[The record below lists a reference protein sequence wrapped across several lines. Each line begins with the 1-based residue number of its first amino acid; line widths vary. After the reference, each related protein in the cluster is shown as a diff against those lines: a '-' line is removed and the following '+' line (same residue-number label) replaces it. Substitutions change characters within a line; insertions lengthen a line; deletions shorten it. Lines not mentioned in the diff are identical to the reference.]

1 MYEAEQGLMAEGF
14 RSVAGVD
21 EAGRGPLAGPVVA
34 AAVVLDPGDPIE
46 GLADSK
52 TLTPGRREALFGEI
66 LLRARAVAAA
76 AAGPREIERRNILQA
91 SLWAMARAA
100 RRLALRPDHILVDG
114 NRPLPLALPQT
125 TVVSGDARCACVAA
139 ASIVAKVLR
148 DRLMERLDG
157 FFPRYGFLRHKGYPT
172 REHLAAL
179 QAHGPCRLHRRTFR
193 GVPGRF
199 GE

>member
-1 MYEAEQGLMAEGF
+1 MYAAEQRLLAQGL

-52 TLTPGRREALFGEI
+52 KLTPGRREALFGEI
-66 LLRARAVAAA
+66 LSRARAVAAS

-100 RRLALRPDHILVDG
+100 RRLALVPDHLLVDG
-114 NRPLPLALPQT
+114 NRRIPLALPQT
-125 TVVSGDARCACVAA
+125 PVVSGDALCACVAA

-148 DRLMERLDG
+148 DRLMVRLDRD
-157 FFPRYGFLRHKGYPT
+157 FPAYGFVRHKGYPT

-179 QAHGPCRLHRRTFR
+179 RARGPCRLHRRTFR
-193 GVPGRF
+193 GVPDLS

>member
-1 MYEAEQGLMAEGF
+1 MAQGL

-52 TLTPGRREALFGEI
+52 RLTPGRREALFGET
-66 LLRARAVAAA
+66 AS

-100 RRLALRPDHILVDG
+100 RRLSLRPDHLLVDG
-114 NRPLPLALPQT
+114 NRRIPLALPQT
-125 TVVSGDARCACVAA
+125 PVVSGDALCACVAA

-148 DRLMERLDG
+148 DRLMVRLDRD
-157 FFPRYGFLRHKGYPT
+157 FPAYGFVRHKGYPT

-179 QAHGPCRLHRRTFR
+179 RARGPCRLHRRTFR
-193 GVPGRF
+193 GVPDLL

>member
-1 MYEAEQGLMAEGF
+1 MAQGL

-52 TLTPGRREALFGEI
+52 RLTPGRREALFGEI
-66 LLRARAVAAA
+66 LSRARAVAAS

-100 RRLALRPDHILVDG
+100 GRLAPRPDHLLVDG

-125 TVVSGDARCACVAA
+125 PVVSGDALCACVAA

-148 DRLMERLDG
+148 DRLMVRLDRD
-157 FFPRYGFLRHKGYPT
+157 FPAYGFVRHKGYPT

-179 QAHGPCRLHRRTFR
+179 RARGPCRLHRRTFR
-193 GVPGRF
+193 GVPDLL